1 VSGCVCCSKRCKVTE
16 ELRDPFIDQIAAE
29 LKRPVRLDSRFDERV
44 MEALN
49 TPDVI
54 PLHPTRQAG
63 KSGSRQ
69 PWMARTWTLRV
80 SPIGA
85 FAAAAALVGIVALG
99 SWQLSSV
106 DQVQVASGQFGE
118 QLTPVAN
125 TGEEPLVVHQLNYYH
140 KDLQS
145 VSVVGDFNDW
155 NADSTRLVEVS
166 PGVWTVSLR
175 LRPGVYEYQFILNG
189 KQRVTDP
196 TMPQASSDFGS
207 PNSVVKVSAK
217 VPQ

>member
-1 VSGCVCCSKRCKVTE
+1 MS

-29 LKRPVRLDSRFDERV
+29 LKRPVRLDPRFDERV

-49 TPDVI
+49 APDVI
-54 PLHPTRQAG
+54 PLHPTRQA
-63 KSGSRQ
+63 RR
-69 PWMARTWTLRV
+69 PWIVRPWTLRV

-106 DQVQVASGQFGE
+106 EQVQVASGQFGE
-118 QLTPVAN
+118 NLTPVAN
-125 TGEEPLVVHQLNYYH
+125 TGEEPLVVHQLTYYH

-155 NADSTRLVEVS
+155 NDDSTSLVEVS

-196 TMPQASSDFGS
+196 TMPQTSSDFGS

>member
-1 VSGCVCCSKRCKVTE
+1 MRCKVAE
-16 ELRDPFIDQIAAE
+16 DFRDPFIDQIAAE
-29 LKRPVRLDSRFDERV
+29 LKRPVRLDPRFDERV

-49 TPDVI
+49 APDVI

-63 KSGSRQ
+63 KPGSRQ

-85 FAAAAALVGIVALG
+85 FAAAAALVGIVAFG

-118 QLTPVAN
+118 NLTPVSN
-125 TGEEPLVVHQLNYYH
+125 TGEEPLVVHQFTYYQ
-140 KDLQS
+140 KGLQS
-145 VSVVGDFNDW
+145 ISLVGEFNDW
-155 NADSTRLVEVS
+155 SADSTSMVEVS

-175 LRPGVYEYQFILNG
+175 LRPGVYEYQYILNG
-189 KQRVTDP
+189 TQRVTDP
-196 TMPQASSDFGS
+196 TMPQTSSDFGS
-207 PNSVVKVSAK
+207 PNSVVTVSPK
-217 VPQ
+217 VPR